1 MKQEDATFPRKNH
14 QFVAVAYFIQAGL
27 LVMKK
32 LFLLLGLHFASI
44 SPADSEPLKDPS
56 LGLRGLTVIA
66 RLLLVQVFSLYYPLL
81 FHLRPFCIFVILI
94 AIEHILHLWLS
105 IV

>member
-1 MKQEDATFPRKNH
+1 MKQEDATFPRKIH
-14 QFVAVAYFIQAGL
+14 QFVAVAYFIQPGL
-27 LVMKK
+27 LVVKK

-81 FHLRPFCIFVILI
+81 FHLRPF
-94 AIEHILHLWLS
+94 
-105 IV
+105 

>member
-1 MKQEDATFPRKNH
+1 MKCLANTMKQEDATFPRKIH
-14 QFVAVAYFIQAGL
+14 QFVTVAYFIQAGL

-56 LGLRGLTVIA
+56 LGLHSSPWSHRNCQAAISASLFSVLPIA
-66 RLLLVQVFSLYYPLL
+66 VSPST
-81 FHLRPFCIFVILI
+81 
-94 AIEHILHLWLS
+94 ILHFCHFDS
-105 IV
+105 H